1 MAQPEVGRS
10 QLEHREEVGGV
21 LFVSRGE
28 PSEVF
33 DPVEEPLD
41 AVARAVEYWAEAGLP
56 PAMNH
61 GGYIRGRTCSFNP
74 AAQPIRIISLVGEDD
89 GIGMQPS
96 EQLFGDR
103 TITRLTRCQHQ
114 LERQAACVG
123 QRVDLGRQPAAR
135 AADTAIRVAFF
146 ELAAC

>member
-21 LFVSRGE
+21 LFISRGE

-61 GGYIRGRTCSFNP
+61 GGYIRGRT
-74 AAQPIRIISLVGEDD
+74 
-89 GIGMQPS
+89 
-96 EQLFGDR
+96 
-103 TITRLTRCQHQ
+103 
-114 LERQAACVG
+114 
-123 QRVDLGRQPAAR
+123 
-135 AADTAIRVAFF
+135 
-146 ELAAC
+146 